1 MKLRGLGSVF
11 QPSYTV
17 DGKLHQAKT
26 WSISYSVHGRRV
38 RESAKSTNR
47 SDAVR
52 LLKKRLAEAAAGK
65 AIGPERMTLAQLL
78 AMVET
83 NYKTN
88 GRKTLNRAQA
98 AGHHLKDYFG
108 DILARSITPD
118 RIATYTAQRLEQE
131 AKPATVNYEL
141 ATLRRGFRLA
151 ADAGQA
157 ITAPKIVM
165 LRVANVRKGFFE
177 ADQLDAVLK
186 HLPVHLKPVPRAAYI
201 TGWRKQELLSR
212 QWRHVDLKDGWLRL
226 DPGETKNGEGRE
238 FPLTVDLKAL
248 LMEQRQRATALERD
262 LDRIVPWVFFL
273 PDGGRIGD
281 FRKAWASACT
291 LAGIPGRLLHD
302 FRRTAVRNLERAG
315 VPRSAA
321 MQMTGHLTEAIYR
334 RYAIVDTG
342 MLKDAA
348 AKLDTFH
355 AAEKRPRTD
364 QDSSKTHTRP

>member
-17 DGKLHQAKT
+17 DGRLHRAKT
-26 WSISYSVHGRRV
+26 WSISYSVNGRRV
-38 RESAKSTNR
+38 RESAKTANR
-47 SDAVR
+47 VDAVR

-65 AIGPERMTLAQLL
+65 PVGPERITLEQLL

-88 GRKTLNRAQA
+88 GRKTINRAQA
-98 AGHHLKDYFG
+98 AGRHLKDYFG
-108 DILARSITPD
+108 DCLARSISPD
-118 RIATYTAQRLEQE
+118 RIAAYAAQRLDQE
-131 AKPATVNYEL
+131 AKPATINYEL

-157 ITAPKIVM
+157 INAPKITM
-165 LRVANVRKGFFE
+165 LRTANVRKGFFE
-177 ADQLDAVLK
+177 ADQLEAILEY
-186 HLPVHLKPVPRAAYI
+186 LPAHLKSVAHAAYI

-212 QWRHVDLKDGWLRL
+212 QWRHVDLKNEWLRL

-238 FPLTVDLKAL
+238 FPLTADLKTL
-248 LMEQRQRATALERD
+248 LLEQRQQAASLERNF
-262 LDRIVPWVFFL
+262 DRIVPWIFFL
-273 PDGGRIGD
+273 PDGSRIGD
-281 FRKAWASACT
+281 FRKAWASACR

-321 MQMTGHLTEAIYR
+321 MSMTGHLTESIYR
-334 RYAIVDTG
+334 RYAIVDQG

-348 AKLDTFH
+348 AKLDSFH

-364 QDSSKTHTRP
+364 QDSSKIASRS